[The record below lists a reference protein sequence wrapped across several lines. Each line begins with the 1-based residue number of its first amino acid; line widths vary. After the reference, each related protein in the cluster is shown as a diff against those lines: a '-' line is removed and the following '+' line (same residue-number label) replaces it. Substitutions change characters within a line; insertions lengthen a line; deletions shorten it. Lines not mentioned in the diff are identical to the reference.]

1 MRSIFS
7 EPAIYPL
14 NPAPSDMGK
23 TWRVRFRYFHCGKWH
38 QISRKGIL
46 NSISSYSERKQEA
59 GRIIHILKTRL
70 ASGWNPVT
78 NTYPEKTSKEMELEL
93 LKSSTFWEALDFA
106 LQKKRKDLSPKS
118 YQDYRS
124 CIKFL
129 KSAAEDLQYTKQ
141 IKDFRRAD
149 FKIILE
155 EVTDQRKLGPT
166 GYNKYRTFLS
176 SLVGE
181 LVEWDIMEVN
191 PVRDIKTKDTP
202 RHFAHRP
209 PTKDQRIAI
218 ISRIKEVSR
227 PYYRFLSVLYGCAIR
242 PIEITRL
249 QVKHLN
255 KMEGVFRLPANLT
268 KNRQEAEVAVP
279 HWLMDLLSEMN
290 LHSYPG
296 DYYIFSGRGNMFLPG
311 KNKMHANSTHTLWKK
326 IVKAPVKEGGLGME
340 VDLYSF
346 KKMSA
351 DDLVLLQ
358 RREGADNLLSG
369 VREHFR
375 HSDEKQTEVYTQE
388 HKRVVKDL
396 IREKMPVL

>member
-93 LKSSTFWEALDFA
+93 LKSSTFGEALDFA

-176 SLVGE
+176 SLVARTGG
-181 LVEWDIMEVN
+181 VGHHGGK
-191 PVRDIKTKDTP
+191 PGP
-202 RHFAHRP
+202 R
-209 PTKDQRIAI
+209 
-218 ISRIKEVSR
+218 
-227 PYYRFLSVLYGCAIR
+227 Y
-242 PIEITRL
+242 
-249 QVKHLN
+249 
-255 KMEGVFRLPANLT
+255 
-268 KNRQEAEVAVP
+268 
-279 HWLMDLLSEMN
+279 
-290 LHSYPG
+290 
-296 DYYIFSGRGNMFLPG
+296 
-311 KNKMHANSTHTLWKK
+311 
-326 IVKAPVKEGGLGME
+326 
-340 VDLYSF
+340 
-346 KKMSA
+346 
-351 DDLVLLQ
+351 
-358 RREGADNLLSG
+358 
-369 VREHFR
+369 
-375 HSDEKQTEVYTQE
+375 
-388 HKRVVKDL
+388 
-396 IREKMPVL
+396 